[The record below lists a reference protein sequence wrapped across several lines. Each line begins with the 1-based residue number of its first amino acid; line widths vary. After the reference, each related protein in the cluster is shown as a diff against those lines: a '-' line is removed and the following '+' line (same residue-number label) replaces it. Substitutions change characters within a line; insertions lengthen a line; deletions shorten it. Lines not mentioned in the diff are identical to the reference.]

1 MNNDQKMELCLALM
15 RADSE
20 AQVIEILSKASFWDN
35 PRVWRLYGDR
45 ENNFST
51 IGNQQNRPEAAL
63 VEKLV
68 NAVDA
73 RLMNECLARGINP
86 ESPAAPQSIREAVAR
101 FFEEGATTGSIYS
114 GQISAWHNE
123 KRREVARGITLA
135 ATGMKPSDGDPCIT
149 IADCGEG
156 QTPRK
161 FPDTFLS
168 LEKSNKLRIPFVQG
182 KFNMGGTGV
191 LEFCGKRNLQ
201 LILSRRSPRILNGN
215 FAHPT
220 DDEWGFT
227 VVRREDPSGNRRSSS
242 YTYLA
247 PVGVDERPQ
256 QGEVLSFAADSM
268 PIFPDGAS
276 PYVRESEFGSLIKL
290 YEYSMPGHRSHILR
304 KSGLLARLEVLI
316 PEPALPLRLYECRPA
331 YAGDE
336 ERSYETNLAGFALRL
351 EQGKGDNLEADF
363 PVSVEMT
370 CAGEPMTATIFA
382 FKKGRAETYRK
393 SEGIIFTVNG
403 QTHGYL
409 TLDFFRRT
417 KVGLSY
423 LADSILVL
431 VDCTGIS
438 GRGRELLF
446 MNSRD
451 RLRDGEL
458 RKQVEQELEDLL
470 KNQPG
475 LKALRERR
483 RREEIESR
491 IHDSRPLEQILE
503 SLLKHSVL
511 VHS

>member
-1 MNNDQKMELCLALM
+1 M
-15 RADSE
+15 
-20 AQVIEILSKASFWDN
+20 
-35 PRVWRLYGDR
+35 
-45 ENNFST
+45 
-51 IGNQQNRPEAAL
+51 
-63 VEKLV
+63 EKLV
-68 NAVDA
+68 NSVDA
-73 RLMNECLARGINP
+73 RLMHECLARGINP
-86 ESPAAPQSIREAVAR
+86 ESPAAPQTIREAVAR
-101 FFEEGATTGSIYS
+101 FFEESASAGSVYS
-114 GQISAWHNE
+114 GQISAWDNE
-123 KRREVARGITLA
+123 KRRAVARGITLA

-191 LEFCGKRNLQ
+191 LEFCGKQNLQ

-227 VVRREDPSGNRRSSS
+227 IVRREDPSGNRRSSS

-247 PVGVDERPQ
+247 PVGADEKPQ
-256 QGEVLSFAADSM
+256 QGEVLTFASDTM
-268 PIFPDGAS
+268 PIFPDGAN
-276 PYVRESEFGSLIKL
+276 PYVRESEFGTLIKL
-290 YEYSMPGHRSHILR
+290 YEYSMPGHCSHILR
-304 KSGLLARLEVLI
+304 KSGLLARLELLI

-331 YAGDE
+331 CAGDE
-336 ERSYETNLAGFALRL
+336 DRSYETNLAGLALRL
-351 EQGKGDNLEADF
+351 EQGKGDNLETDF

-423 LADSILVL
+423 LADSILVI
-431 VDCTGIS
+431 VDCSRIS

-446 MNSRD
+446 MNSSDWLRRGD
-451 RLRDGEL
+451 LPKLLCLPLPRL
-458 RKQVEQELEDLL
+458 
-470 KNQPG
+470 
-475 LKALRERR
+475 R
-483 RREEIESR
+483 RRER
-491 IHDSRPLEQILE
+491 I
-503 SLLKHSVL
+503 SLTRDNLHHTRL
-511 VHS
+511 VVERKKRLVIAQLHQQNGPAA